1 MYKNKP
7 TGGMGLDNVG
17 LRDGCTVGAAA
28 ENYGQPEKDRRD
40 FREFF
45 CGLISF
51 GTVLS
56 RIA

>member
-1 MYKNKP
+1 
-7 TGGMGLDNVG
+7 MGLDSVG
-17 LRDGCTVGAAA
+17 LRDGCNVGAAA